1 MEKNENTSMTAK
13 EYLREIRK
21 MDLAIDQKQD
31 EFDSLIKKRTYVG
44 SMDYSSERVQ
54 TSPDGS
60 GFTGIA
66 DRLAD
71 MQAEINEE
79 IDRYH
84 DVRHERINQIQQ
96 LSKTEYVDILFRR
109 YVQYQSFETISS
121 EMQKSYHRICHLH
134 GEALKEFENKFL
146 KTATNSKT

>member
-1 MEKNENTSMTAK
+1 MPITAK

-44 SMDYSSERVQ
+44 SMDYSTERVQ

-60 GFTGIA
+60 GFTRIA

-71 MQAEINEE
+71 MQVEINGE

-84 DVRHERINQIQQ
+84 DVRHERINQMQQ